1 MGSRSEKWHAAIWAA
16 LVAIGSIEVFV
27 LLPTSLRTAAIFSL
41 IGFGLYVAVS
51 RSWIVLYPDFRQRG
65 VGYLFATLALM
76 IVVHDAYFYWTHR
89 FMHHHGC
96 FGGSISPT
104 TSRTFRRPGPPMLLP
119 RPKLWSKARSC
130 RSSPRWYRRT
140 RSRCS
145 FS

>member
-65 VGYLFATLALM
+65 VGYLFATLAPRL
-76 IVVHDAYFYWTHR
+76 VRAAAAVAPEQR
-89 FMHHHGC
+89 
-96 FGGSISPT
+96 SPFAQDT
-104 TSRTFRRPGPPMLLP
+104 PGATP
-119 RPKLWSKARSC
+119 
-130 RSSPRWYRRT
+130 
-140 RSRCS
+140 
-145 FS
+145 

>member
-119 RPKLWSKARSC
+119 RPRPWSRARSC
-130 RSSPRWYRRT
+130 RSS
-140 RSRCS
+140 SR
-145 FS
+145 